1 MRNSVVVLFVL
12 MAFTLSAQ
20 KNIQWRGLDRS
31 GVYKETGL
39 MKSWPENGPSLLWK
53 YEGVG
58 DGYASVAIAYDRLY
72 LTGMHDE
79 TGYLYMFDLS
89 GRLLN
94 SKPYGP
100 EWSKNYEGARSTV
113 TVDGDRLFLISG
125 MGEVFCFNRNT
136 LELVWKKNVLKE
148 FGVENA
154 EYGLAE
160 SPLIVSEMVIVTVG
174 GKKDNVVALNKDTG
188 NLIWS
193 CPGLGEASGYCS
205 PLYITDQEV
214 PLIVTMTED
223 HVMGIDASNG
233 KMLWSYEQKGN
244 WGVRSNTPLY
254 SDNMIL
260 WTVGDGEGS
269 TMVRL
274 TNGGRSI
281 ELVWTLKDMD
291 NQFGGMVKVGDYV
304 YGSGDKNRYW
314 FCADWK
320 TGELKYKERGLA
332 IGNIISADGMLYCYS
347 SRGEMALVKATPE
360 KFALVSQFRIPFGT
374 AQHWAHP
381 VIYKGV
387 LYVRHGDSLMAYK
400 I

>member
-1 MRNSVVVLFVL
+1 MKISAIVLFVL

-20 KNIQWRGLDRS
+20 ENIQWRGVDRS

-39 MKSWPENGPSLLWK
+39 MKAWPENGPSLLWK

-58 DGYASVAIAYDRLY
+58 DGYSSVAIAADRIY
-72 LTGMHDE
+72 LTGMRE
-79 TGYLYMFDLS
+79 GTGYVYMLDMG

-100 EWSKNYEGARSTV
+100 EWTKNYEGARSTV

-136 LELVWKKNVLKE
+136 LGLVWKKNVLKE

-160 SPLIVSEMVIVTVG
+160 SPLIISEMVIVTVG

-188 NLIWS
+188 SLIWS
-193 CPGLGEASGYCS
+193 CPGLGETVGYCS

-214 PLIVTMTED
+214 PLIVTLTAG
-223 HVMGIDASNG
+223 HVMGINASDG

-244 WGVRSNTPLY
+244 WGIRSNTPLY
-254 SDNMIL
+254 GDNMIL
-260 WTVGDGEGS
+260 WTVGAGEGS

-281 ELVWTLKDMD
+281 EPVWTLKDMD

-347 SRGEMALVKATPE
+347 SQGEMALVEASPE
-360 KFALVSQFRIPFGT
+360 KFAMAGRFRIPFGT

-381 VIYKGV
+381 VVYKGV